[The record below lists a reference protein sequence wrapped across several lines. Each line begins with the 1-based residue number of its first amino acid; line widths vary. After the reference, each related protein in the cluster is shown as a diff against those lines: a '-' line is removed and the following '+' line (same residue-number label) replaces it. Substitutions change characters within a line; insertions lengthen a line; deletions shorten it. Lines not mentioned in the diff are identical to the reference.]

1 MIFTFSHRLL
11 IRFIR
16 EEGDDAP
23 GGWEVQLAQKYYRK
37 LFREYAIA
45 DLSRYKVV
53 GEALCFPW

>member
-1 MIFTFSHRLL
+1 VTLNGSAVWFLTSKLL

-37 LFREYAIA
+37 LFREYAVA
-45 DLSRYKVV
+45 DLSRYKV
-53 GEALCFPW
+53 AIS